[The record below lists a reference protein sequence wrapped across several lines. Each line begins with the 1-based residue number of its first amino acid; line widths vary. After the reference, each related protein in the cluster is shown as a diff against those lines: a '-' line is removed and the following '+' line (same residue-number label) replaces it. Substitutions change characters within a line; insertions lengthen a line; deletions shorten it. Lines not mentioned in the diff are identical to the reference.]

1 MKPRNLL
8 IVFIL
13 IYCALF
19 AYALNRSMN
28 LEFNGELIAL
38 LPTENVHLS
47 TYRELSRLN
56 NSEGGFDL
64 IIRSDDGDYLVT
76 KAKAITV
83 DILELKDQGAKI
95 FRAAELENDLYDIR
109 YSALYLMTMD
119 ELDATFEDLKEYID
133 QKKMEE
139 NPFYVEM
146 DEDTSNGENELEIAA
161 ESSVLLEEVS
171 NSRRYSINEDSTVI
185 RVSFIPDFVKSD
197 YNKVEGAY
205 NILLEKAGE
214 LEQQYPHLDFF
225 WGGSYVSQYDKIND
239 IQYSVSKALIIG
251 VLSLFLFLIGYML
264 YVNRGTGYK
273 PFYIIS
279 DLIIVFFILFSG
291 FVISLGISSFLFDE
305 INVFTGIIFSILFGI
320 NLDYILHV
328 YSINKKGVLDTSG
341 LKGVVS
347 SYFSSTKPIILSC
360 LTTGLA
366 IMSLI
371 FADFDGFRHFGMIFF
386 INIIVNLISTYL
398 FLLVSPSLGKQAD
411 DEQEDE
417 AISSSFADKVSA
429 NRSLNRMLLPG
440 ILIVIG
446 GFAFFGSSHLSF
458 NFSFSDLEPESKPS
472 EFRDLSGEV
481 NTGADY
487 HEPSFYITDTI
498 EESKELFDHIRNGL
512 DNSYTDIERVESFS
526 ARYPANEKEFET
538 KKEKIDSILGLI
550 TRNKDY
556 LESAGDEARE
566 FIDIALAT
574 VPPTVENLPKYI
586 RNRFFFQDG
595 SIAPMV
601 IIYPK
606 MSLSNGETSIMFRKS
621 SGTMILDSGREYY
634 AASTSIIA
642 SSILELLINESTYL
656 FLTPMLTIVVLL
668 LVYYRSFKDT
678 LIAVAPLLLTFMMLL
693 GLKLIFRFDIN
704 LYNVIVFPIIIG
716 VGADNGIHL
725 VDSLKN
731 YRKVFLPH
739 FLKDKFPV
747 LSACSV
753 TTILGFMGLL
763 FIDHPGMESIGD
775 LAIAGISGTL
785 LSTFLISLVVES
797 FRSETE

>member
-1 MKPRNLL
+1 MKPRSLL

-38 LPTENVHLS
+38 LPAENVHLS

-64 IIRSDDGDYLVT
+64 IIRSDDGVDLVQ
-76 KAKAITV
+76 KAKLITA
-83 DILELKDQGAKI
+83 DILELENQGERI

-119 ELDATFEDLKEYID
+119 ELSSTYEDLAEYID

-139 NPFYVEM
+139 NPFYVEL
-146 DEDTSNGENELEIAA
+146 DEDEESASELEIAA

-205 NILLEKAGE
+205 TILLSKAGE

-251 VLSLFLFLIGYML
+251 VLSLFVFLIGYML
-264 YVNRGTGYK
+264 YVNRRTGYK
-273 PFYIIS
+273 ALFIIA
-279 DLIIVFFILFSG
+279 DLGIVFFILFSG

-341 LKGVVS
+341 LKAVVS
-347 SYFSSTKPIILSC
+347 SYLSSTKPIILSC

-398 FLLVSPSLGKQAD
+398 FLLVSPSLGKQAG
-411 DEQEDE
+411 EDKE
-417 AISSSFADKVSA
+417 EIVSSNFAEKISA
-429 NRSLNRMLLPG
+429 NRSVNRILLPG
-440 ILIVIG
+440 ILIAIA
-446 GFAFFGSSHLSF
+446 GFAYIGSSYLSF

-472 EFRDLSGEV
+472 EFRDLSGQV
-481 NTGADY
+481 NTGVNY

-498 EESKELFDHIRNGL
+498 EESKELFDHIRHGL
-512 DNSYTDIERVESFS
+512 NSTHTDIERVESFS
-526 ARYPANEKEFET
+526 ARYPLNEQEFEA
-538 KKEKIDSILGLI
+538 KKEKIDTILNLI
-550 TRNKDY
+550 KRNKDY
-556 LESAGDEARE
+556 LESAGDKARE
-566 FIDIALAT
+566 FMDIALST
-574 VPPTVENLPKYI
+574 VPPSLDDLPKYI

-621 SGTMILDSGREYY
+621 SGTMTMDSGKKYY

-668 LVYYRSFKDT
+668 LVYYRSLTDT

-693 GLKLIFRFDIN
+693 GLKLIFKFDIN

-731 YRKVFLPH
+731 HKRIFLTH

-797 FRSETE
+797 FRPGAG